1 MSTFDL
7 LSMFAAVMS
16 VLGNNTVISQ
26 AVTNRIHL
34 LQSMSLDDIM
44 TAGKSGLGKNKG
56 ILVNAY
62 NLFFSDGYTGK
73 MLGKVGLSGFA
84 GNNPECIKRALLGY
98 GICRHCFSFLTPW
111 INSIKAWTKNDLIL
125 SSGIMEKGSVIIDPE
140 KIPSMRYSNHGDLI
154 NKYHLYNYFRIAA
167 DNPYTQFA
175 LWTKNVQ
182 IYHDGLDLFGY
193 KPNNVIVGFSPINMN
208 VIPSNDALIAAK
220 KQGFDFIFGVNDTYA
235 NQEKSLIN
243 GGYKCKCGENSCRIH
258 CQFCYNAKK
267 RAELGY
273 NMATDNKAV
282 FISEILDGER
292 HKE

>member
-1 MSTFDL
+1 MTNYDL
-7 LSMFAAVMS
+7 LSMFAAVMA
-16 VLGNNTVISQ
+16 VLGNNTVISA
-26 AVTNRIHL
+26 AVTNRIRL
-34 LQSMSLDDIM
+34 LQSFGIDDIM
-44 TAGKSGLGKNKG
+44 AAGKSGLGKNKG

-73 MLGKVGLSGFA
+73 MLGKIGLSGFA

-111 INSIKAWTKNDLIL
+111 INSIKAWTKNDLLL
-125 SSGIMEKGSVIIDPE
+125 SSGMMEKNSVIIDPE
-140 KIPSMRYSNHGDLI
+140 KIPSMRFSSHGDLI

-167 DNPYTQFA
+167 DNPNTQFA
-175 LWTKNVQ
+175 LWTKNVA

-193 KPNNVIVGFSPINMN
+193 KPANIIVGYSPIQMN
-208 VIPSNDALIAAK
+208 VIPSEKSLIMAK
-220 KQGFDFIFGVNDTYA
+220 KSGFDFIFGVNDTWA
-235 NQEKSLIN
+235 NQEKSLVN
-243 GGYKCKCGENSCRIH
+243 GGYKCRCGENSCGLH

-273 NMATDNKAV
+273 SMTEKAV
-282 FISEILDGER
+282 FVSEILDGER

>member
-1 MSTFDL
+1 MTNYDL
-7 LSMFAAVMS
+7 FSMFAAVMA
-16 VLGNNTVISQ
+16 VLGNNTVISA
-26 AVTNRIHL
+26 AVTNRIRL
-34 LQSMSLDDIM
+34 LQSFGIDDIM

-73 MLGKVGLSGFA
+73 MLGKIGLSGFA

-111 INSIKAWTKNDLIL
+111 INSIKAWTKNDLLL
-125 SSGIMEKGSVIIDPE
+125 SSGMMEKNSVIIDPE
-140 KIPSMRYSNHGDLI
+140 KIPSMRFSSHGDLI

-167 DNPYTQFA
+167 DNPNTQFA
-175 LWTKNVQ
+175 LWTKNVA

-193 KPNNVIVGFSPINMN
+193 KPANIIVGYSPIQMN
-208 VIPSNDALIAAK
+208 VIPSEKSLIMAK
-220 KQGFDFIFGVNDTYA
+220 KSGFDFIFGVNDTWA
-235 NQEKSLIN
+235 NQGKSLVN
-243 GGYKCKCGENSCRIH
+243 GGYKCRCGENSCRLH

-273 NMATDNKAV
+273 SMTEKAV
-282 FISEILDGER
+282 FVSEILDGER

>member
-1 MSTFDL
+1 MTNYDL
-7 LSMFAAVMS
+7 LSMFAAVMA
-16 VLGNNTVISQ
+16 VLGNNTVISA
-26 AVTNRIHL
+26 AVTNRIRL
-34 LQSMSLDDIM
+34 LQSFGIEEIM
-44 TAGKSGLGKNKG
+44 AAGKSGLGKNKG

-73 MLGKVGLSGFA
+73 MLGKIGLSGFA

-111 INSIKAWTKNDLIL
+111 INSIKAWTKNDLLL
-125 SSGIMEKGSVIIDPE
+125 SSGMMEKNSVIIDPE
-140 KIPSMRYSNHGDLI
+140 KIPSMRFSSHGDLI

-193 KPNNVIVGFSPINMN
+193 KPANIIVGYSPIQMN
-208 VIPSNDALIAAK
+208 VIPSEKSLIMAK
-220 KQGFDFIFGVNDTYA
+220 KSGFDFIFGVNDTWA
-235 NQEKSLIN
+235 NQEKSLLN
-243 GGYKCKCGENSCRIH
+243 GGYKCRCGENSCGLH
-258 CQFCYNAKK
+258 CRFCYDAKR

-273 NMATDNKAV
+273 SMTEKAV
-282 FISEILDGER
+282 FVSEILDGER

>member
-1 MSTFDL
+1 MTNYDL
-7 LSMFAAVMS
+7 HSMFAAVMA
-16 VLGNNTVISQ
+16 VLGNNTVISA
-26 AVTNRIHL
+26 AVTNRIRL
-34 LQSMSLDDIM
+34 LQSFGIDDIM

-73 MLGKVGLSGFA
+73 MLGKIGLSGFA

-111 INSIKAWTKNDLIL
+111 VNSIKAWTKNDLLL
-125 SSGIMEKGSVIIDPE
+125 SSGMMEKNSVIIDPE
-140 KIPSMRYSNHGDLI
+140 KIPSMRFSSHGDLI

-167 DNPYTQFA
+167 DNPNTQFA
-175 LWTKNVQ
+175 LWTKNVA

-193 KPNNVIVGFSPINMN
+193 KPANIIVGYSPIQMN
-208 VIPSNDALIAAK
+208 VIPSEKSLIMAK
-220 KQGFDFIFGVNDTYA
+220 KSGFDFIFGVNDTWA
-235 NQEKSLIN
+235 NQGKSLVN
-243 GGYKCKCGENSCRIH
+243 GGYKCRCGENSCRLH

-273 NMATDNKAV
+273 SMTEKAV
-282 FISEILDGER
+282 FVSEILDGER